1 MEEIAAAEAAAY
13 QIARDYP
20 EADPLVAAT
29 AAHSAALLAS
39 KGAEAGVAA
48 AAGVRAAMAMMRGT
62 PLEQVH
68 SLAAAT
74 ADAVA
79 EEAHDMEVAAA
90 NGIPGSGAAALS
102 KGVPGWS
109 LESWIGSLSFDKVV
123 ADALTSRLE
132 KAMEEAGITGGLGD
146 TASQEAFLRSLAI
159 NGGVDVILALLKETP
174 VLKRMAEAICDNA
187 TELQRLK
194 DEQEQA
200 ALFEQTEEVEGGELS
215 PQTYADE
222 AMRPTRPY
230 SQRARAS
237 ALKGH

>member
-1 MEEIAAAEAAAY
+1 
-13 QIARDYP
+13 
-20 EADPLVAAT
+20 
-29 AAHSAALLAS
+29 
-39 KGAEAGVAA
+39 
-48 AAGVRAAMAMMRGT
+48 
-62 PLEQVH
+62 
-68 SLAAAT
+68 
-74 ADAVA
+74 
-79 EEAHDMEVAAA
+79 MEVAAA

-159 NGGVDVILALLKETP
+159 NGGVDVTLALLKETP

-215 PQTYADE
+215 PQTYADRGNE
-222 AMRPTRPY
+222 AHAALFTKSKGFGAKR
-230 SQRARAS
+230 
-237 ALKGH
+237 ALKGIVRSRTKAHFHASMWV